1 LVDNHCKL
9 TIITSSIITL
19 IFTRSK

>member
-1 LVDNHCKL
+1 M
-9 TIITSSIITL
+9 ITSSIITL